1 MSAVQAPVPAS
12 ALSGMLPT
20 VLTVNGSTS
29 LPCLWHVPVTAP
41 TLFRALNI
49 IWKPGLID
57 I

>member
-1 MSAVQAPVPAS
+1 MSAVQAPVPAP